1 MEASPRTTGNRP
13 SGRMRWEDIAI
24 YALILAGIYLLLGVL
39 FFYAGKEKIID
50 GHGAPPPIAKQF
62 SGTFLDTI
70 PGIDA
75 AWTIL
80 GILESLIF
88 VLVVASLVRLE
99 FMPDRRK
106 PILLCALALSIFTF
120 SILAM
125 GENVVGENTGVAS
138 LFLYAA
144 GTAVLFGLVLFM
156 PPYRAANWISGRS
169 PRPDA
174 PLART
179 LRRNRRSSP

>member
-1 MEASPRTTGNRP
+1 MNEHRGEDRTAS
-13 SGRMRWEDIAI
+13 RMRWEDGVV
-24 YALILAGIYLLLGVL
+24 YALILAGIYLLVGVL
-39 FFYAGKEKIID
+39 FFYAGKEKIIE

-70 PGIDA
+70 PGVDA

-88 VLVVASLVRLE
+88 VLIVVSLIRLE

-106 PILLCALALSIFTF
+106 PFLLCALALAIFTF

-125 GENVVGENTGVAS
+125 GQNVTGENSGAAELFIYAAATGV
-138 LFLYAA
+138 L
-144 GTAVLFGLVLFM
+144 TGLVLLL
-156 PPYRAANWISGRS
+156 PPYRPPNWLSGRG
-169 PRPDA
+169 A
-174 PLART
+174 AG
-179 LRRNRRSSP
+179 

>member
-1 MEASPRTTGNRP
+1 MEASSPTTADR
-13 SGRMRWEDIAI
+13 SSDRMHWEDVAI
-24 YALILAGIYLLLGVL
+24 YALVLAGIYLLLGVL

-80 GILESLIF
+80 GVLESLIF
-88 VLVVASLVRLE
+88 ILVIVSLVRLE
-99 FMPDRRK
+99 FLPERRK
-106 PILLCALALSIFTF
+106 SFLLCAMALAIFTF

-125 GENVVGENTGVAS
+125 GENVTGENSGVAS

-144 GTAVLFGLVLFM
+144 ATGVLFGLVLLM
-156 PPYRAANWISGRS
+156 PPYRAANWISGRGGS
-169 PRPDA
+169 
-174 PLART
+174 
-179 LRRNRRSSP
+179 

>member
-1 MEASPRTTGNRP
+1 MK
-13 SGRMRWEDIAI
+13 WDDIAV
-24 YALILAGIYLLLGVL
+24 YALVLAGIYLLVGVL

-70 PGIDA
+70 PGVDA

-88 VLVVASLVRLE
+88 VLVVVSLVRLE
-99 FMPDRRK
+99 FLPNHRK
-106 PILLCALALSIFTF
+106 GFLLSALGLAIFTF

-125 GENVVGENTGVAS
+125 GQNVTGENEGVAELFTYAGATGV
-138 LFLYAA
+138 LIF
-144 GTAVLFGLVLFM
+144 LVLLM
-156 PPYRAANWISGRS
+156 PPYRGGDWVSRVRGE
-169 PRPDA
+169 RPAERHGPGTPD
-174 PLART
+174 
-179 LRRNRRSSP
+179 

>member
-1 MEASPRTTGNRP
+1 MEASSPTTADRS

-80 GILESLIF
+80 GILESLVF
-88 VLVVASLVRLE
+88 VLVLVSLVRLE

-106 PILLCALALSIFTF
+106 SFLLVAMALAIFTF

-125 GENVVGENTGVAS
+125 GENVTGENSGVAS

-144 GTAVLFGLVLFM
+144 ATGVLFGLVLLM
-156 PPYRAANWISGRS
+156 PPYRAARWISGRGGS
-169 PRPDA
+169 
-174 PLART
+174 
-179 LRRNRRSSP
+179 

>member
-1 MEASPRTTGNRP
+1 MK
-13 SGRMRWEDIAI
+13 WDDIAV
-24 YALILAGIYLLLGVL
+24 YTLVLAGIYLLVGVL

-70 PGIDA
+70 PGVDA

-88 VLVVASLVRLE
+88 VLVVVSLVRLE
-99 FMPDRRK
+99 FLPNRRK
-106 PILLCALALSIFTF
+106 GFLLSALGLAIFTF

-125 GENVVGENTGVAS
+125 GQNVTGENEGVAELFTYAGATGV
-138 LFLYAA
+138 LIF
-144 GTAVLFGLVLFM
+144 LVLLM
-156 PPYRAANWISGRS
+156 PPYRGGDWVSRARDRAPERHG
-169 PRPDA
+169 PGTPD
-174 PLART
+174 
-179 LRRNRRSSP
+179 